1 MGKMKTTIVFEGNVP
16 SKKNS
21 KQIRRKGKQGFIAS
35 SDAYTTWNAGEIQRL
50 RSLGVQ
56 GLLPPYSIYVDV
68 YAVDETRAD
77 LSNKFE
83 SIADTLVDAGI
94 IEDDNW
100 FLLDEVQ
107 LRFGG
112 VDREDPRIEV
122 EIRSKDEN

>member
-1 MGKMKTTIVFEGNVP
+1 MKTTIIFEGNVP

-21 KQIRRKGKQGFIAS
+21 KQIRRKGKQRFIAS
-35 SDAYTTWNAGEIQRL
+35 SDAYAAWNAGEIQRL

-94 IEDDNW
+94 LEDDNW
-100 FLLDEVQ
+100 FVLDEVQ

-122 EIRSKDEN
+122 EIRSSDEN